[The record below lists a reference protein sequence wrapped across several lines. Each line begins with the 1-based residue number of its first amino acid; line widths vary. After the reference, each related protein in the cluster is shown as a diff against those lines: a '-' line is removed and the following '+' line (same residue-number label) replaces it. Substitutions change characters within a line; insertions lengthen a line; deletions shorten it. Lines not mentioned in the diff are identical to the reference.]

1 MPAQAGDRR
10 STRRTTRDDK
20 EITMD
25 DRRDGTDD
33 QPVRLASIGLG
44 WWGNELAKAAER
56 SGSASVAACF
66 ARNPDARREFA
77 QTHGCREAASLDDV
91 LADPEIDGLLVA
103 TPHSTHLGM
112 IEAAADAGKH
122 VFVEKPL
129 TITVA
134 DGKRAVAA
142 AKDAGIVLQVGQH
155 RRRTAGVRAIRAA
168 IDAGELG
175 MVHLLQGTQRT
186 PGNINPREGW
196 RSSPAESPLGA
207 MAGLGVHQLDNF
219 HYLDGRVGEVFAT
232 SRRLLGRNELDDVT
246 TLSLEMESGALAT
259 LGTAH
264 VLPRGTETTVYGTE
278 GAAWSELDGA
288 EFYVQKVDENARS
301 AREVAPT
308 DPLAEQMA
316 EFAHCIGTG
325 DAPEVGGDEGLEVV
339 VVFEAARV
347 SAAEHRPVSVDAV
360 RRGEEAFA

>member
-1 MPAQAGDRR
+1 
-10 STRRTTRDDK
+10 
-20 EITMD
+20 MD
-25 DRRDGTDD
+25 DRRESTANG
-33 QPVRLASIGLG
+33 PVRLASIGLG

-56 SGSASVAACF
+56 SGTASVASCF
-66 ARNPDARREFA
+66 ARNPDARRAFA
-77 QTHGCREAASLDDV
+77 QDHGCREAASLDDV

-103 TPHSTHLGM
+103 TPHSTHLEM
-112 IEAAADAGKH
+112 IIAAADAGKH
-122 VFVEKPL
+122 VFIEKPL

-134 DGKRAVAA
+134 DGKQAVAA

-186 PGNINPREGW
+186 PGNINPRDGW
-196 RSSPAESPLGA
+196 RSDPAETPLGS

-219 HYLDGRVGEVFAT
+219 HYLDGRVGEVFAS
-232 SRRLLGRNELDDVT
+232 SRRLLGRSQLDDVT
-246 TLSLEMESGALAT
+246 TVALEMESGALAT
-259 LGTAH
+259 LGTSH
-264 VLPRGTETTVYGTE
+264 VVPKGTETTVYGTE

-288 EFYVQKVDENARS
+288 EFYIQKVDEDARS
-301 AREVAPT
+301 AREFPAT
-308 DPLAEQMA
+308 DPVADQMVD
-316 EFAHCIGTG
+316 FAHSIRTG
-325 DAPEVGGDEGLEVV
+325 NAPEVGGDEGLEVV
-339 VVFEAARV
+339 VVFEAARI